1 MRNGVSR
8 VRAVIPCR
16 ICCVWYTLQMIVTL
30 GILTRRASLHSTGPL
45 VPRAR
50 ARLPA
55 FSLLA
60 RIGEREGVRIVLGRL
75 PDFDFQRRRFQRAW
89 IWKSGRWIV
98 GQAVPVDRV
107 LFQMKGRRA
116 SYRYGLTPK
125 RLNDLYRDKWRTYQ
139 RFWQWSPRTWLVHSR
154 AQAERTRGFLHS
166 ERFVIKPRW
175 GSGSR
180 GVFALPSDRPIQR
193 RIPRNTILQEY
204 VEPIRRGPLAGNR
217 IYRVILLDGAPALS
231 YAKVGKRGQTVVGVS
246 KGATRKVLPMA
257 SFAPNVRRML
267 RAVDQRLRPLGRRF
281 YSNDFRID
289 PAGRPVLIELNG
301 MPDWPSGR
309 DAVYRSY
316 YAAFCRFVVR
326 SVRRSG

>member
-8 VRAVIPCR
+8 VRAVIQCR
-16 ICCVWYTLQMIVTL
+16 ICCVWYTVQMIVTL
-30 GILTRRASLHSTGPL
+30 GILTRRASLRSAGPL

-50 ARLPA
+50 VRLPA

-60 RIGEREGVRIVLGRL
+60 RMGEREDVRIVLGRL
-75 PDFDFQRRRFQRAW
+75 PDFDFRRRQFRRAW
-89 IWKSGRWIV
+89 LWRSGRWV
-98 GQAVPVDRV
+98 FSQEVRVDRV

-116 SYRYGLTPK
+116 YYRFGLTSK
-125 RLNDLYRDKWRTYQ
+125 RLNDLYRDKWWTYQ
-139 RFWQWSPRTWLVHSR
+139 RFRQWSPRTWLVHSR
-154 AQAERTRGFLHS
+154 AQAERTRGAVRS
-166 ERFVIKPRW
+166 ARFVIKPRW

-180 GVFALPSDRPIQR
+180 GVFVLSTVRPIRR

-217 IYRVILLDGAPALS
+217 IYRVILLDGVSALS
-231 YAKVGKRGQTVVGVS
+231 YAKVGRRGQTVVGVS
-246 KGATRKVLPMA
+246 KGATRKVLPMS

-267 RAVDQRLRPLGRRF
+267 RAVDRRLRPLGRRF

-289 PAGRPVLIELNG
+289 PQGRPVLIELNG

-309 DAVYRSY
+309 DRAYRSY
-316 YAAFCRFVVR
+316 YRAFCRFVVR